1 MRPHFFSPAKLQN
14 NGPPIMRNKPPFAD
28 QIVAALERN
37 GPLGYAAIMAAA
49 QAPNSPTTA
58 RSLRNLERRGVIT
71 RTVLTEHRPPRVLYQ
86 LVEEEKVR
94 H

>member
-1 MRPHFFSPAKLQN
+1 MRKQ
-14 NGPPIMRNKPPFAD
+14 PPFAD
-28 QIVAALERN
+28 KIAACLERN
-37 GPLGYAAIMAAA
+37 GPLGYAAIIAAA
-49 QAPNSPTTA
+49 HAPNSPTVA

-86 LVEEEKVR
+86 LVDPSKETVR

>member
-1 MRPHFFSPAKLQN
+1 MRKQ
-14 NGPPIMRNKPPFAD
+14 PPFAD
-28 QIVAALERN
+28 KIVACLERH

-58 RSLRNLERRGVIT
+58 RSLRNFERRGVIV
-71 RTVLTEHRPPRVLYQ
+71 RHVLTELRPPRVLYQ
-86 LVEEEKVR
+86 LVGPLKETVR